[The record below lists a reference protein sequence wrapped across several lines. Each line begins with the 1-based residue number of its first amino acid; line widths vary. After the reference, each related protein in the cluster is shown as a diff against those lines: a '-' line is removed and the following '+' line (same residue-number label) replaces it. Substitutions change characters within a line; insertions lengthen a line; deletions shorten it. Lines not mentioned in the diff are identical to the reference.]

1 VRSFRQNRGAAW
13 ARLLAFVVALGLVG
27 PASTA
32 WAQAATA
39 PSTQPSAPQAA
50 NENDPAR
57 TATRIVLVEWRIKK
71 GSEQA
76 FLDYWSTRA
85 TIEDR
90 SGLVAE
96 FLSKVEDQNQFP
108 WMVWNLDPNW
118 TTYVNVGIWRAG
130 ADFQQQIGR
139 FIDNSRPPLEF
150 EADRRR
156 RVLVAPERWRIGGT
170 PLLGKD
176 HPDVK

>member
-1 VRSFRQNRGAAW
+1 MRAAV
-13 ARLLAFVVALGLVG
+13 LALGLLAAG
-27 PASTA
+27 QTA
-32 WAQAATA
+32 WAQAVPA
-39 PSTQPSAPQAA
+39 PSAPQPGTPQAA
-50 NENDPAR
+50 NENAAAES
-57 TATRIVLVEWRIKK
+57 TSTRIVMVEWRIKK
-71 GSEQA
+71 GSEQQ

-108 WMVWNLDPNW
+108 WMVWGLDPNW

-170 PLLGKD
+170 PLLAKD
-176 HPDVK
+176 HPAVR